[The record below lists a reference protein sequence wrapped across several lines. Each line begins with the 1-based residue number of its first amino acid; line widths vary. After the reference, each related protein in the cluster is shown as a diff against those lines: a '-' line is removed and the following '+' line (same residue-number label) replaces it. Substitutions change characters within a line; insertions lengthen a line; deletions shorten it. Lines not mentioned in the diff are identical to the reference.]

1 VPRRTGYIPGTH
13 LARTGA
19 RGVSA
24 AAPPAPPV
32 IIARREPSTSTSQ
45 VTRLVELRPRG
56 PYSLALT
63 ARLASDATRHF
74 RDGVLT
80 SLLEGNDGL
89 EVTRAWQKTDGSIVV
104 HATTDRGVETTRFV
118 LGIDDD
124 HTEFLRRFCDDPLL
138 GRALRHLRGL
148 RVARVPTVAG
158 ALLRAL
164 CGQLIDSKRA
174 RQIERAVIRATSER
188 FDGLAVPP
196 TAASLS
202 VPSPARL
209 RELGLHA
216 RRGATLARLC
226 AALDLERLRTVPID
240 RAAARLARERGLG
253 RWSVGVVA
261 LHGLGSYQYGLA
273 GDLGLLKLFD
283 ALHGRWPEEGEDAA
297 LLAPYEEWQGLASV
311 YLLAGWA
318 RGLVPVDRRAAA

>member
-1 VPRRTGYIPGTH
+1 M
-13 LARTGA
+13 
-19 RGVSA
+19 
-24 AAPPAPPV
+24 
-32 IIARREPSTSTSQ
+32 
-45 VTRLVELRPRG
+45 TRLVELRPRG

-63 ARLASDATRHF
+63 ARLSSDATRTF

-80 SLLEGNDGL
+80 SLLEGDEGL
-89 EVTRAWQKTDGSIVV
+89 EVTRAWQKTDGAIVV
-104 HATTDRGVETTRFV
+104 QAETERGIETTRFV
-118 LGIDDD
+118 LGLDND
-124 HTEFLRRFCDDPLL
+124 HSEFLRRFEHDLLL
-138 GRALRHLRGL
+138 GLTVRHLRGL
-148 RVARVPTVAG
+148 RVTRVPTVAG
-158 ALLRAL
+158 AVLRAL

-174 RQIERAVIRATSER
+174 RQIERSVVRATSKRMGE
-188 FDGLAVPP
+188 LAAPP

-226 AALDLERLRTVPID
+226 GGFDLERLRTVPVE

-261 LHGLGSYQYGLA
+261 LQGLGSYRYGLS
-273 GDLGLLKLFD
+273 GDLGLLKLF
-283 ALHGRWPEEGEDAA
+283 AEIHGRWPEEGEDAT

-311 YLLAGWA
+311 YLLVGWA
-318 RGLVPVDRRAAA
+318 RGLLPVARRAAA